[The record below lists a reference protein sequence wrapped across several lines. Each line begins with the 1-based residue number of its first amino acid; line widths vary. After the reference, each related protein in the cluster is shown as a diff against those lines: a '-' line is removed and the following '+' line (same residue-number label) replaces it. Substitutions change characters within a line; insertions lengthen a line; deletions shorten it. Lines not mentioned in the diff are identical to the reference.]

1 MSWTCAPGLK
11 SFDNLNLNGDNKMS
25 KTVEYYFDFGS
36 PAAYLASTQLNALES
51 ATGATVVW
59 RPMLLGGVFVA
70 TGNHSPASVPA
81 KGKYIFRDFARFA
94 KRYGVP
100 LKVNPF
106 FPINTIT
113 LMRIAVGLQMR
124 EDPRFL
130 DYCTAMF
137 RAIWVDAQNM
147 NDPTTVATV
156 LQASGL
162 DAAAMLALASE
173 QSVKDKLKADTEAAV
188 ARGIFGAPTFFV
200 GDQMFWGQDR
210 LDFVREALAS

>member
-1 MSWTCAPGLK
+1 
-11 SFDNLNLNGDNKMS
+11 MS

-36 PAAYLASTQLNALES
+36 PAAYLASTQLNAL
-51 ATGATVVW
+51 AADTGATVLW

-81 KGKYIFRDFARFA
+81 KGKYIFRDFDRFA

-100 LKVNPF
+100 LKFNPF

-124 EDPRFL
+124 EEPRFE
-130 DYCTAMF
+130 DYCAAMF
-137 RAIWVDAQNM
+137 RAIWIDAQNM
-147 NDPTTVATV
+147 NDPGVVAAV
-156 LQASGL
+156 LAKADF
-162 DAAAMLALASE
+162 DAPALLALGAE
-173 QSVKDKLKADTEAAV
+173 QAVKDELKAVTQAAV
-188 ARGIFGAPTFFV
+188 DRGVFGAPTFFV
-200 GDQMFWGQDR
+200 ADQMFWGQDR